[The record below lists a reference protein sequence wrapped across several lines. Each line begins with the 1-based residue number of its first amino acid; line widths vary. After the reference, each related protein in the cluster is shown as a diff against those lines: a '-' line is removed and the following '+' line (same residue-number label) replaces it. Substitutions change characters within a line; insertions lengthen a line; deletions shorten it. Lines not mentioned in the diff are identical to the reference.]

1 MKVRELA
8 RMASL
13 EISAHK
19 ARSALTCLSLAVGV
33 AAMLFTFSQTSGVM
47 RRYDTAITL
56 YGPGRLTASARQGYK
71 PRGLS
76 PGLTLDDAAELRRTF
91 PELYMVY
98 PKVNRYETRL
108 KIGAFKSTM
117 ILVAGVTEEWRKR
130 EWVYTLKG
138 RVLNSRDVAEGAR
151 VCVIIQPGGWIKKPY
166 WAKYFPVH
174 PMETYVRS
182 HELLGKTILLNDHVF
197 TVVGILQEPPRD
209 RDPRWFHSN
218 HGEEG
223 TILIPITTFQSY
235 MADRGT
241 GSRGQVDAIEID
253 TGDVNTV
260 GPLLRRVQALLLQRH
275 RGEDDV
281 EVRDFRQVMGG
292 ALNEIR
298 QSIISIMIIG
308 IVAVLA
314 SGIGIMNVTLA
325 TIFSRVREIGIRR
338 SLGATRA
345 DIVWQFVAEAMVL
358 GVVGGMMGTAL
369 GVAGVKYLAPRAD
382 RMGEIGALHVLGAV
396 AIALATSF
404 LFALYPAYKASRF
417 DPIEALRYE

>member
-8 RMASL
+8 RTAWA
-13 EISAHK
+13 EISVHK
-19 ARSALTCLSLAVGV
+19 SRSALTCLSLAVGV

-47 RRYDTAITL
+47 RRYDDALQL

-71 PRGLS
+71 SKGLS
-76 PGLTLDDAAELRRTF
+76 PGLTMDDAAELRRTF
-91 PELYMVY
+91 PGLHMVY

-108 KIGAFKSTM
+108 RIGAFKSAM
-117 ILVAGVTEEWRKR
+117 ILVSGVTDEWRKR
-130 EWVYTLKG
+130 DWVYTLRG

-151 VCVIIQPGGWIKKPY
+151 VCMIVQPGGWIKKPY
-166 WAKYFPVH
+166 WARYFPVR
-174 PMETYVRS
+174 PLETYLRS
-182 HELLGKTILLNDHVF
+182 HELLGTEILLNDHVF
-197 TVVGILQEPPRD
+197 KVVGILKEPPRD
-209 RDPRWFHSN
+209 RDPRWFQSSR
-218 HGEEG
+218 GEEG

-235 MADRGT
+235 MADRGA
-241 GSRGQVDAIEID
+241 GSRSQVDAIEVD

-260 GPLLRRVQALLLQRH
+260 GPLLRRIQALLLQRH
-275 RGEDDV
+275 HGEDDV

-292 ALNEIR
+292 ALTEIR

-358 GVVGGMMGTAL
+358 GVAGGIMGTAL
-369 GVAGVKYLAPRAD
+369 GVAGIKYLAPRAD
-382 RMGEIGALHVLGAV
+382 RMVEVGALHVLGAV